1 MILERV
7 YLILF
12 GFLFLDAFY
21 RTTMFPQMFVVNQ
34 WIPTL
39 TLLTLIFLKLM
50 LYGRGRPLQSI
61 LIGVL
66 ALSFLVIYKITR
78 DINLPIMAYLVIG
91 AYGVSFRKIVKVYCG
106 IGIPFLLFCIVSSQ
120 TGLVFDYIVQDWNGV
135 RPLRHSFGIIYPT
148 DFAAHVTYLVL
159 GWGWL
164 RGRKLTWAEL
174 GTFAF
179 CTWAMNYFCSART
192 SAVSLMTFT
201 VLCAC
206 TKLYEQFVHWDSLRP
221 ALQKGLS
228 VAGKAIQML
237 SGHAILLLSLVML
250 VLTRGYSDSTFMQ
263 KMDYL
268 FSNRLSLGR
277 LALDQYDV
285 PLFGQEV
292 IMQGRGYSETSPL
305 GYYFYID
312 CSYIKMLV
320 CYGLVVSILI
330 WMAYTLLGHRAIKAN
345 VIYLIWVIGVIGL
358 HCTMEHHL
366 MEIAYNPFLLA
377 VFAEW
382 GNVPVPGYLMCHKY
396 QIRSLH
402 FPFTNDS

>member
-1 MILERV
+1 
-7 YLILF
+7 
-12 GFLFLDAFY
+12 
-21 RTTMFPQMFVVNQ
+21 MFPQTFVVNQ
-34 WIPTL
+34 WLPTL
-39 TLLTLIFLKLM
+39 TLLALIFLKLL
-50 LYGRGRPLQSI
+50 LYGREKPFRSVLV
-61 LIGVL
+61 GVL
-66 ALSFLVIYKITR
+66 ALSFLAIYKITR

-91 AYGVSFRKIVKVYCG
+91 AYGVSFRKIISVYTA
-106 IGIPFLLFCIVSSQ
+106 IGIPLLLFCIVASQ
-120 TGLVFDYIVQDWNGV
+120 TGLVPDLVYDMTWSG
-135 RPLRHSFGIIYPT
+135 RGLRHSFGIIFPT

-174 GTFAF
+174 GAFAF
-179 CTWAMNYFCSART
+179 CTWAVYHFCNARAGT
-192 SAVSLMTFT
+192 VSLLAFT
-201 VLCAC
+201 VLCVC
-206 TKLYEQFVHWDSLRP
+206 TKLYVQFVRRDSLRP

-237 SGHAILLLSLVML
+237 CGHAVLLLSLVML
-250 VLTRGYSDSTFMQ
+250 VLTRGYSDSAFMQ
-263 KMDYL
+263 KIDYL

-277 LALDQYDV
+277 LALNQYDV

-292 IMQGRGYSETSPL
+292 IMQGAGYSETSPL

-330 WMAYTLLGHRAIKAN
+330 WMAYTLLGHRAIRAN
-345 VIYLIWVIGVIGL
+345 EVYLIWVIGVIGL

-382 GNVPVPGYLMCHKY
+382 QSKET
-396 QIRSLH
+396 I
-402 FPFTNDS
+402 TNKSG

>member
-1 MILERV
+1 
-7 YLILF
+7 
-12 GFLFLDAFY
+12 
-21 RTTMFPQMFVVNQ
+21 MFVVNQ
-34 WIPTL
+34 WFPTL
-39 TLLTLIFLKLM
+39 TLLALIFLKLL
-50 LYGRGRPLQSI
+50 LYGREKPLQSI
-61 LIGVL
+61 LIGAL

-91 AYGVSFRKIVKVYCG
+91 AYGVSFRKIISVYTA
-106 IGIPFLLFCIVSSQ
+106 IGIPLLLFCIAASQ
-120 TGLVFDYIVQDWNGV
+120 TGLVPDLVYDMTDSG
-135 RPLRHSFGIIYPT
+135 RGLRHSFGIIYPT

-174 GTFAF
+174 GAFAF
-179 CTWAMNYFCSART
+179 CTLAVYHFCNARVGT
-192 SAVSLMTFT
+192 VSLLVFT
-201 VLCAC
+201 VLCVC
-206 TKLYEQFVHWDSLRP
+206 TKLYMQFVQWDSLRP

-263 KMDYL
+263 KMNHL
-268 FSNRLSLGR
+268 FSDRLYMGR
-277 LALDQYDV
+277 LALGLYDV
-285 PLFGQEV
+285 PLLGQEV
-292 IMQGRGYSETSPL
+292 IMQGGGYSETSPL

-330 WMAYTLLGHRAIKAN
+330 WIAYTLLGHRAIRAN
-345 VIYLIWVIGVIGL
+345 EVYLIWVIGVIGL

-382 GNVPVPGYLMCHKY
+382 GEQNCTGASNVS
-396 QIRSLH
+396 QIPNMKSPFSLC
-402 FPFTNDS
+402 

>member
-21 RTTMFPQMFVVNQ
+21 RTTLFPQTFVVNQ

-39 TLLTLIFLKLM
+39 ALLALIFLKL
-50 LYGRGRPLQSI
+50 LIYGREKPLQSI
-61 LIGVL
+61 LIGAL

-91 AYGVSFRKIVKVYCG
+91 AYGVSFRKIISVYTA
-106 IGIPFLLFCIVSSQ
+106 IGIPLLLFCIAASQ
-120 TGLVFDYIVQDWNGV
+120 TGLVPDLVYDMTGSG
-135 RPLRHSFGIIYPT
+135 RGLRHSFGFIYPT

-174 GTFAF
+174 GAFAF
-179 CTWAMNYFCSART
+179 CTWAVYHFCNARAGT
-192 SAVSLMTFT
+192 VSLLVFT
-201 VLCAC
+201 VLCVC
-206 TKLYEQFVHWDSLRP
+206 TKLFEQFVHWDSLRP

-228 VAGKAIQML
+228 VAGKAIQLL
-237 SGHAILLLSLVML
+237 SGHAVLLLSLVML

-263 KMDYL
+263 KMNLL
-268 FSNRLSLGR
+268 FSGRLYMGR

-292 IMQGRGYSETSPL
+292 IMQGAGYSETESL

-312 CSYIKMLV
+312 CSFIKMLV

-330 WMAYTLLGHRAIKAN
+330 WIAYTLLGHRAIRVN
-345 VIYLIWVIGVIGL
+345 EIYLIWVIGVIGL

-382 GNVPVPGYLMCHKY
+382 GNETDL
-396 QIRSLH
+396 L
-402 FPFTNDS
+402 NDLPDSE

>member
-21 RTTMFPQMFVVNQ
+21 RTTMFPQTFVVNQ

-39 TLLTLIFLKLM
+39 TLLALIFLKLL
-50 LYGRGRPLQSI
+50 LYGREKPLQSI

-91 AYGVSFRKIVKVYCG
+91 AYGVSFRKIISVYTA
-106 IGIPFLLFCIVSSQ
+106 IGIPLLLFCIAASQ
-120 TGLVFDYIVQDWNGV
+120 TGLVPDLVYDMTGSG
-135 RPLRHSFGIIYPT
+135 RGLRHSFGIIFPT

-174 GTFAF
+174 GAFAF
-179 CTWAMNYFCSART
+179 CTWAVYHFCNARAGT
-192 SAVSLMTFT
+192 VSLLVFT
-201 VLCAC
+201 VLCVC
-206 TKLYEQFVHWDSLRP
+206 TKLYVQFVQWDSLRP

-250 VLTRGYSDSTFMQ
+250 VLTRGYSDSAFMQ
-263 KMDYL
+263 KMNHL

-277 LALDQYDV
+277 MALEQYDV

-292 IMQGRGYSETSPL
+292 IMQGAGYSETSPL

-330 WMAYTLLGHRAIKAN
+330 WMAYTLLGHRAVKAN
-345 VIYLIWVIGVIGL
+345 EVYLIWVIGVIGL

-382 GNVPVPGYLMCHKY
+382 GNVPVPGH
-396 QIRSLH
+396 S
-402 FPFTNDS
+402 

>member
-1 MILERV
+1 
-7 YLILF
+7 
-12 GFLFLDAFY
+12 
-21 RTTMFPQMFVVNQ
+21 MFPQTFVVNQ
-34 WIPTL
+34 WLPTL
-39 TLLTLIFLKLM
+39 ILLALIFLKLL
-50 LYGRGRPLQSI
+50 LYGREKPLQSI

-66 ALSFLVIYKITR
+66 ALSFLAIYKITR

-91 AYGVSFRKIVKVYCG
+91 AYGVSFRKIISVYTA
-106 IGIPFLLFCIVSSQ
+106 IGIPLLLFCIVASQ
-120 TGLVFDYIVQDWNGV
+120 TGLAPDLVYDMTWADRG
-135 RPLRHSFGIIYPT
+135 LRHSFGIIFPT

-179 CTWAMNYFCSART
+179 CTWAMYYFCSART
-192 SAVSLMTFT
+192 SAVSLLAFT
-201 VLCAC
+201 VLCVC
-206 TKLYEQFVHWDSLRP
+206 TKLVEQFVRWDSLRP

-228 VAGKAIQML
+228 VSGKAIQML
-237 SGHAILLLSLVML
+237 SGHAVLLLSLVML
-250 VLTRGYSDSTFMQ
+250 VLTRGYSDSAFMQ
-263 KMDYL
+263 KIDYL

-277 LALDQYDV
+277 LALNQYDV

-292 IMQGRGYSETSPL
+292 IMQGAGYSETSPL

-320 CYGLVVSILI
+320 CYGLVVSIFI
-330 WMAYTLLGHRAIKAN
+330 WMAYTLLGHRAVKAHD
-345 VIYLIWVIGVIGL
+345 IYLIWVIGVIGL